1 MSDTGLIDL
10 LVPANVGA
18 ANIKLKIARPFD
30 PRRAFHAIDLD
41 VELLADALTSG
52 LSLPLEMT
60 VTAPSGKLTRNIF
73 RRVVPS
79 QISFT
84 PQEGGQHLVRLRED
98 AHNLWW
104 GALVIEVAGEPAR

>member
-10 LVPANVGA
+10 IVPANIGA
-18 ANIKLKIARPFD
+18 MNIKLKIARPFD

-52 LSLPLEMT
+52 LCLPLEMT
-60 VTAPSGKLTRNIF
+60 VTAPSGKLTRQVF
-73 RRVVPS
+73 DRVVPS

-84 PQEGGQHLVRLRED
+84 PHEGGEHLVRLRET
-98 AHNLWW
+98 AHNAWF
-104 GALVIEVAGEPAR
+104 GVIVIEFAG